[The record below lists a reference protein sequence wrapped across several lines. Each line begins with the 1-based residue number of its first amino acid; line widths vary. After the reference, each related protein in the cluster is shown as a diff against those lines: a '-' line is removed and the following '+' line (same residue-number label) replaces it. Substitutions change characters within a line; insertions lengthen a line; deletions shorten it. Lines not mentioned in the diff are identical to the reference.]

1 MSLKHNVLFQCVKEL
16 SIKYSFN
23 LKEACELLEQNES
36 KLIVKEITT
45 EWNKEEIMNTD
56 YESIVNDM
64 FEELITQT
72 EPTNYNAE
80 KKIRVKL
87 TEDQKEML
95 AQERQDKKYKKEQER
110 VLLKKMEKQAKA
122 KANAK
127 ANANTN
133 NNTSSVSVL

>member
-1 MSLKHNVLFQCVKEL
+1 MSLEHNVLFQCVKEL

-23 LKEACELLEQNES
+23 LKEASELLEQNES

-45 EWNKEEIMNTD
+45 EGIMNTD

-72 EPTNYNAE
+72 EPTNYITE
-80 KKIRVKL
+80 KKMRVKL

-110 VLLKKMEKQAKA
+110 VLLKKIEKQAN
-122 KANAK
+122 ANA
-127 ANANTN
+127 N